1 MMLSWTP
8 PAPDADAADVR
19 RRLGDE
25 RESALARL
33 ASLTGD
39 FDAVVAASLDSNAD
53 DEHDPEGHTIA
64 FERSQIGA
72 IVTQVRHHLA
82 ELDAALDR
90 VDAGT
95 YGTCESCG
103 GPIGAY
109 ASTRSRPRGP
119 ASRARATAG
128 VNRPSEPARQRHVGE
143 RRVVVG
149 RPARALRG
157 GRRGEPGAR
166 RRRAA

>member
-1 MMLSWTP
+1 MDTRDPES
-8 PAPDADAADVR
+8 AR
-19 RRLGDE
+19 ERLRAE
-25 RESALARL
+25 RDDALARL

-95 YGTCESCG
+95 YGTCEACG
-103 GPIGAY
+103 RPIGD
-109 ASTRSRPRGP
+109 TRLDALP
-119 ASRARATAG
+119 AARTCIACA
-128 VNRPSEPARQRHVGE
+128 
-143 RRVVVG
+143 
-149 RPARALRG
+149 
-157 GRRGEPGAR
+157 GRRQP
-166 RRRAA
+166 